1 MKAIY
6 YAGLV
11 VGIEALVRASRAAI
25 PPSAGHVRTRDA
37 DAWLQQPQQGIEKFD
52 AVVIPE
58 GEQYD
63 ALAEA
68 YASAD
73 AHVVRGGPE
82 ASARW
87 LEKPVDEGPPPPPP
101 PPEPPEP
108 PEPPKGKGKKGGE

>member
-6 YAGLV
+6 FAGAV
-11 VGIEALVRASRAAI
+11 AGIVEAVRAARAAI
-25 PPSAGHVRTRDA
+25 PPDVGPVRTRDA
-37 DAWLQQPQQGIEKFD
+37 DSWVQAPGQGIEKFD

-58 GEQYD
+58 GEQFD

-68 YASAD
+68 YASAG
-73 AHVVRGGPE
+73 AEVVRGGPE

-87 LEKPVDEGPPPPPP
+87 VVKPE
-101 PPEPPEP
+101 PEP